1 MSFYPCRVGGDGKSP
16 LNKEFQV
23 AGCVGVYNPNKP
35 QTISAH
41 IADADFIILVSFYK
55 SDNLNGTFILNGT
68 NNQCVCTIGKVGD
81 SVIVDGVAK
90 FSGNKL
96 TSNVKGRFTWE
107 TSDKV
112 KIENVEGSSVL
123 DGAVGVFFC
132 KYI

>member
-23 AGCVGVYNPNKP
+23 AGCVGIYEPNKP

-41 IADADFIILVSFYK
+41 IADADFIIIVSFYK
-55 SDNLNGTFILNGT
+55 SGSLNGTSILTGT
-68 NNQCVCTIGKVGD
+68 SNQCVCTIGKVGD

-96 TSNVKGRFTWE
+96 TSNSKGRFTWE

-112 KIENVEGSSVL
+112 KLENVEGSRVL